1 MLAFSVGSPECG
13 ENVALAHNLL
23 GATMPEPLRWL
34 LKVFDVLVV
43 AGMAVISL
51 LIFTNV
57 VLRYGFSS
65 GIPFAVE
72 VSRVVLVWVIFM
84 GSVVALAK
92 GAHLGV
98 DSFVVRLPR
107 TARFVCFLVSY
118 GLMLWCCWLLA
129 KGSWSLT
136 LIEWNN
142 VQALSGIPVGAIY
155 AAGFTAAILMAVI
168 LIVDLW
174 RSLRGVLPASWSGV
188 EHVEPLPVMA
198 PALDSEKT
206 P

>member
-1 MLAFSVGSPECG
+1 MSSV
-13 ENVALAHNLL
+13 
-23 GATMPEPLRWL
+23 LRWL
-34 LKVFDVLVV
+34 FKAFDLFVVL
-43 AGMAVISL
+43 GMAVISL
-51 LIFTNV
+51 LIFANV

-98 DSFVVRLPR
+98 ESLVVRLPQK
-107 TARFVCFLVSY
+107 ARLACFLVSY

-129 KGSWSLT
+129 EGSWSLT
-136 LIEWNN
+136 VIEWSN
-142 VQALSGIPVGAIY
+142 VQALSGIPVGALY
-155 AAGFTAAILMAVI
+155 AAGLVAAILMALVL
-168 LIVDLW
+168 LIDLW
-174 RSLRGVLPASWSGV
+174 RALRGILPAPWSGV
-188 EHVEPLPVMA
+188 EHIEPLPVVL
-198 PALDSEKT
+198 PTLTQEKT

>member
-1 MLAFSVGSPECG
+1 MSS
-13 ENVALAHNLL
+13 ALQ
-23 GATMPEPLRWL
+23 WL
-34 LKVFDVLVV
+34 FKAFDVLVV
-43 AGMAVISL
+43 IGMAIISL

-98 DSFVVRLPR
+98 ESLVVRLPLK
-107 TARFVCFLVSY
+107 ARLVCFLVSY
-118 GLMLWCCWLLA
+118 GLMLWCCWLLGQ
-129 KGSWSLT
+129 GSWSLT
-136 LIEWNN
+136 VIEWGN

-155 AAGFTAAILMAVI
+155 AAGLVAAILMALV
-168 LIVDLW
+168 LLLDLW
-174 RSLRGVLPASWSGV
+174 RSLRGILPAPWSGV
-188 EHVEPLPVMA
+188 QHVEPLPVV
-198 PALDSEKT
+198 PAALASEKT

>member
-1 MLAFSVGSPECG
+1 MLTPLNWLFKAFDI
-13 ENVALAHNLL
+13 
-23 GATMPEPLRWL
+23 
-34 LKVFDVLVV
+34 FVV
-43 AGMAVISL
+43 AGMVVISF

-98 DSFVVRLPR
+98 DSLVVRLPR
-107 TARFVCFLVSY
+107 KARLVCFLVSY

-129 KGSWSLT
+129 QGSWALT
-136 LIEWNN
+136 VIEWSN

-155 AAGFTAAILMAVI
+155 LAGLVSAILMALVL
-168 LIVDLW
+168 LIDLW
-174 RSLRGVLPASWSGV
+174 RSLRGILPAPWSGV
-188 EHVEPLPVMA
+188 EHVEPLPVVP
-198 PALDSEKT
+198 PALTSDKT

>member
-1 MLAFSVGSPECG
+1 MSSALQWLFKAFDI
-13 ENVALAHNLL
+13 
-23 GATMPEPLRWL
+23 
-34 LKVFDVLVV
+34 FVV
-43 AGMAVISL
+43 IGMTIISL
-51 LIFTNV
+51 LIFSNV

-98 DSFVVRLPR
+98 ESLVVRLPR
-107 TARFVCFLVSY
+107 KARFVCFLLSY

-129 KGSWSLT
+129 EGSWALAV
-136 LIEWNN
+136 IEWSN
-142 VQALSGIPVGAIY
+142 VLALSGIPVGAIY
-155 AAGFTAAILMAVI
+155 AAGFVAAILMALV
-168 LIVDLW
+168 LLLDLW
-174 RSLRGVLPASWSGV
+174 RSLRGILPAPWSGSV
-188 EHVEPLPVMA
+188 HVEPLPVVL
-198 PALDSEKT
+198 PAHNPEKT

>member
-1 MLAFSVGSPECG
+1 ML
-13 ENVALAHNLL
+13 
-23 GATMPEPLRWL
+23 TPLNWL
-34 LKVFDVLVV
+34 FKAFDVFVV
-43 AGMAVISL
+43 VGMVIISL

-72 VSRVVLVWVIFM
+72 VSRLVLVWVIFM

-98 DSFVVRLPR
+98 DSLVVRLPR
-107 TARFVCFLVSY
+107 KARLVCFLVSY

-129 KGSWSLT
+129 QGSWALT
-136 LIEWNN
+136 VIEWSN
-142 VQALSGIPVGAIY
+142 VQALSGIPVGAVY
-155 AAGFTAAILMAVI
+155 LAGLVSAVLMAFI
-168 LIVDLW
+168 LLIDLW
-174 RSLRGVLPASWSGV
+174 HSLRGILPAPWSGV
-188 EHVEPLPVMA
+188 EHVEPLPVVP
-198 PALDSEKT
+198 PAFTSDKT

>member
-1 MLAFSVGSPECG
+1 
-13 ENVALAHNLL
+13 
-23 GATMPEPLRWL
+23 MPAPLQWL
-34 LKVFDVLVV
+34 FKAFDVFIVI
-43 AGMAVISL
+43 GMAVISL

-98 DSFVVRLPR
+98 DSLVVRLPR
-107 TARFVCFLVSY
+107 RARFVCFLVSY

-129 KGSWSLT
+129 NGSWSLT
-136 LIEWNN
+136 LIEWSN

-155 AAGFTAAILMAVI
+155 AAGLAASILMALV
-168 LIVDLW
+168 LVVDLL
-174 RSLRGVLPASWSGV
+174 RSLRGILPSPWSGV
-188 EHVEPLPVMA
+188 EHVAPPPVVS
-198 PALDSEKT
+198 PALDSEQT

>member
-1 MLAFSVGSPECG
+1 MSS
-13 ENVALAHNLL
+13 ALNRLFKA
-23 GATMPEPLRWL
+23 
-34 LKVFDVLVV
+34 FDVFVV
-43 AGMAVISL
+43 IGMAIISL

-98 DSFVVRLPR
+98 DSLVVRLPR
-107 TARFVCFLVSY
+107 AARFVCFFVSY
-118 GLMLWCCWLLA
+118 GLMLWCCWLLGE
-129 KGSWSLT
+129 GSWALT
-136 LIEWNN
+136 LIEWDN
-142 VQALSGIPVGAIY
+142 VLALSGIPVGAIY
-155 AAGFTAAILMAVI
+155 AAGFVAAILMALV
-168 LIVDLW
+168 LLLDLW
-174 RSLRGVLPASWSGV
+174 RALRGLLPAPWSGV
-188 EHVEPLPVMA
+188 EHVEPLPVVLPSRA
-198 PALDSEKT
+198 SEET

>member
-1 MLAFSVGSPECG
+1 MSS
-13 ENVALAHNLL
+13 
-23 GATMPEPLRWL
+23 PLRWL
-34 LKVFDVLVV
+34 FKAFDVFVV
-43 AGMAVISL
+43 AGMVVISL

-98 DSFVVRLPR
+98 ESLVVRLPR
-107 TARFVCFLVSY
+107 RARFVCFLVSY
-118 GLMLWCCWLLA
+118 GLMLWCCWLLGA
-129 KGSWSLT
+129 GSWALT
-136 LIEWNN
+136 VIEWGN
-142 VQALSGIPVGAIY
+142 VLALSGIPVGAIY
-155 AAGFTAAILMAVI
+155 AAGLVAAILMALI
-168 LIVDLW
+168 LLIDLW
-174 RSLRGVLPASWSGV
+174 RSLRGILPAPWSGV
-188 EHVEPLPVMA
+188 EHVEPLPVVP
-198 PALDSEKT
+198 PALISEKT

>member
-1 MLAFSVGSPECG
+1 MSS
-13 ENVALAHNLL
+13 ALQLL
-23 GATMPEPLRWL
+23 FKA
-34 LKVFDVLVV
+34 FDVFVV
-43 AGMAVISL
+43 IGMAVISL

-98 DSFVVRLPR
+98 ESLVVRLPPG
-107 TARFVCFLVSY
+107 ARLVCFLVSY

-129 KGSWSLT
+129 EGSWALT
-136 LIEWNN
+136 VIEWSN
-142 VQALSGIPVGAIY
+142 VQALSGIPVGALY
-155 AAGFTAAILMAVI
+155 AAGLVAAVLMALI
-168 LIVDLW
+168 LLLDLL
-174 RSLRGVLPASWSGV
+174 RSLRGILPAPWSGA
-188 EHVEPLPVMA
+188 EHVEPLPVV
-198 PALDSEKT
+198 PSALTSEKT

>member
-1 MLAFSVGSPECG
+1 
-13 ENVALAHNLL
+13 
-23 GATMPEPLRWL
+23 MPEPLRSIF
-34 LKVFDVLVV
+34 KIFDVLVV
-43 AGMAVISL
+43 VGMAVISL
-51 LIFTNV
+51 LIFANV

-72 VSRVVLVWVIFM
+72 VSRVILVWVIFL

-98 DSFVVRLPR
+98 DSLVVRLPR

-129 KGSWSLT
+129 RGSWSLT

-142 VQALSGIPVGAIY
+142 VQALSGIPVGAFY
-155 AAGFTAAILMAVI
+155 AAAFAAAILMAVI

-174 RSLRGVLPASWSGV
+174 RSLRGILPAPWSGV
-188 EHVEPLPVMA
+188 EHVEPLPVVA
-198 PALDSEKT
+198 QALDPEKT

>member
-1 MLAFSVGSPECG
+1 M
-13 ENVALAHNLL
+13 
-23 GATMPEPLRWL
+23 TTPLQWL
-34 LKVFDVLVV
+34 FKVFDVFVV
-43 AGMAVISL
+43 VGMAVISI

-98 DSFVVRLPR
+98 ESLVVRLPQR
-107 TARFVCFLVSY
+107 ARFACFLVSY
-118 GLMLWCCWLLA
+118 GLMLWCCWLMA
-129 KGSWSLT
+129 KGSLSLT
-136 LIEWNN
+136 IIEWGN
-142 VQALSGIPVGAIY
+142 VAALSGIPVGLTF
-155 AAGFTAAILMAVI
+155 AAGLVAAVLMAAIL
-168 LIVDLW
+168 LLDLW
-174 RSLRGVLPASWSGV
+174 RALRGILPAPWSGAESAASQLEV
-188 EHVEPLPVMA
+188 SLA
-198 PALDSEKT
+198 QISEKT